1 MRNPFRSWNRR
12 KTYLAAG
19 GAVGGVIVGTAAFAI
34 AAALT
39 VTTTN
44 IVAGS
49 DDIVNCDA
57 DGFTAALGSP
67 SWDSATGAYVVSDV
81 VISGLD
87 VTAAG
92 CAGQELIVD
101 IVNSSG
107 GSLAQVTHS
116 IVEDTEPGTLAIGSN
131 IDAASIDTVAAAI
144 YESGA

>member
-1 MRNPFRSWNRR
+1 LRNPFRSWSRR
-12 KTYLAAG
+12 KTYIAAG

-49 DDIVNCDA
+49 SDIVNCDA

-67 SWDSATGAYVVSDV
+67 SWDSATSTYVVSDIV
-81 VISGLD
+81 VSGLD

-101 IVNSSG
+101 IVDGSG
-107 GSLAQVTHS
+107 SSLAQVTHS
-116 IVEDTEPGTLAIGSN
+116 IVEDTDPGTLAIGSDV
-131 IDAASIDTVAAAI
+131 DAASIDTVAAAI

>member
-1 MRNPFRSWNRR
+1 MRNPFRSWSRR

-67 SWDSATGAYVVSDV
+67 SWDSATSAYVVSDV
-81 VISGLD
+81 VVSGLD
-87 VTAAG
+87 VTATG

-101 IVNSSG
+101 IVDGSG
-107 GSLAQVTHS
+107 NSLAQVTHS
-116 IVEDTEPGTLAIGSN
+116 IVLDTEPGTLAIGSN